1 MFSLYGCAGM
11 MGGNSAASGDAAAQ
25 QGGMSGWVM
34 ILIYVA
40 IFAALYFI
48 LIRPNSK
55 KKKEEQQMRDNITIG
70 DDVTTIG
77 GIVGRVVAVKEEED
91 AFIIET
97 GSDRVKMKFKKWAI
111 STVDTPKDT
120 TAASTE
126 NKGGFFSRFKKKTD
140 ETSEEK

>member
-11 MGGNSAASGDAAAQ
+11 MGGNTAASGDAAAQ
-25 QGGMSGWVM
+25 TGGSWWIIFVY
-34 ILIYVA
+34 IA

-55 KKKEEQQMRDNITIG
+55 KKKEEQQMRENITIG

-111 STVDTPKDT
+111 STVDTKKDT
-120 TAASTE
+120 PAATE
-126 NKGGFFSRFKKKTD
+126 EKGGFFSRFKKKNTD
-140 ETSEEK
+140 DNTSETK